1 MVTALSIA
9 GELDFNPQTDSLT
22 GTDGKNRLNMLQIL
36 FKFICRMF
44 RSPFFLVK
52 FKVEIMVY
60 CF

>member
-36 FKFICRMF
+36 FEFIFRMF